1 MQAVQLVVE
10 GSCEKRVCEHHRN
23 IDQLKYILC
32 TRVLCVLHRFD
43 PENCL

>member
-23 IDQLKYILC
+23 IDQLKY
-32 TRVLCVLHRFD
+32 T
-43 PENCL
+43 